1 MSLLGAVPD
10 RTARPRADPS
20 WDVQALFLL
29 PGKEPELLVT
39 LRGAQAS
46 SHPLV
51 HGACSWRWS
60 WGRESVWIC
69 WPGGGFSSC
78 AWQRRLRP
86 HGALLTADVAA
97 RGVLALPV
105 MGEAERR
112 KRCVWKHQAVLAQCH
127 VPTPKDGKGKI
138 PCALLLLP

>member
-69 WPGGGFSSC
+69 WPGGGFC
-78 AWQRRLRP
+78 LVP
-86 HGALLTADVAA
+86 G
-97 RGVLALPV
+97 RG
-105 MGEAERR
+105 
-112 KRCVWKHQAVLAQCH
+112 
-127 VPTPKDGKGKI
+127 D
-138 PCALLLLP
+138 CALTGLYSLQKLLPGECLPCL